1 MQLLSQHHK
10 NTQIVTYNISYISNE
25 NKTMF
30 SNNHVNQKS
39 YLNTLLVEDNP
50 GDAFLIKEL
59 LKFNSSLDFNV
70 IHCNRLSLAIKQLN
84 EEKIDLVLLDLGLPD
99 SQGCETISQMI
110 EMAPNIPIIVLT
122 GKHDDDFS
130 VEVVQKGAQDY
141 LVKSEISA
149 ELLIRSIRYSLER
162 IQLVQKLQDREQELS
177 CFNKKLADEVR
188 ERTYELKEQNE
199 KLQHLLKI
207 SNTDGLTGIPN
218 RYCWE
223 TVLERD
229 WQKSI
234 RESQPISLIMIDIDF
249 FKLFNDTYGHP
260 EGDICLKKV
269 AQVIQKTLKRPT
281 DLVARYGG
289 EEFVVVLPSTEKSG
303 AMYIAES
310 IRSGVNSLKIIHE
323 ASKVDEYI
331 TISLGLATTIPT
343 INSHADEL
351 ISQADKALYLAKE
364 EGRNC
369 VRSLTYNID

>member
-1 MQLLSQHHK
+1 
-10 NTQIVTYNISYISNE
+10 
-25 NKTMF
+25 MF